1 MGFDRRSLLI
11 LPFLAATA
19 LPAQATATLTCD
31 AADRLVTF
39 SLQGNV
45 GRDAGAIVQVTSG
58 SLQVKAV
65 RGKHDS
71 VELTLEPAHL
81 AQQWAFERELRLRLT
96 AETKQDVTIH
106 LAIIAQRTKSGDD
119 GDRYQGRY
127 VLKLTGAK
135 GTSELKGSL
144 KGCEAG

>member
-11 LPFLAATA
+11 LPLMTLAA
-19 LPAQATATLTCD
+19 LPAQATATLTCE
-31 AADRLVTF
+31 ASDRVVTL
-39 SLQGNV
+39 SLQGNI
-45 GRDAGAIVQVTSG
+45 GRDAGAVVQVTSG

-65 RGKHDS
+65 RGQHDT
-71 VELTLEPAHL
+71 VVLTLEPAHL
-81 AQQWAFERELRLRLT
+81 AQQWAFEKELRLGLT
-96 AETKQDVTIH
+96 AETKQDVTVY
-106 LAIIAQRTKSGDD
+106 LAIIAQRTKSSDL

-127 VLKLTGAK
+127 VLKLTGPK